1 MIKHIPIVQS
11 EQVNV
16 DCYQDN
22 ELFINE
28 YIYISIFFI

>member
-1 MIKHIPIVQS
+1 MIKYIPIGQS

-16 DCYQDN
+16 DFYQDN

-28 YIYISIFFI
+28 YIYLFLL